1 MIRFANTIDIAAD
14 SKVVF
19 GYLVDLEHV
28 PEWNWAIDRT
38 EKLTPG
44 PVRVGSRYRQERSV
58 PRPGVETIEITSLD
72 ANRRLEIAGALG
84 PFESRLSYEIEPID
98 GGTRVTN
105 RVELDAPIP
114 LGPLGD
120 VLGARVRGAV
130 AENLAVLKG
139 LLEDRAAAA
148 TGR

>member
-1 MIRFANTIDIAAD
+1 MIRFTNTIDIAAD
-14 SKVVF
+14 SNVVF

-28 PEWNWAIDRT
+28 PEWNRAIDRT

-44 PVRVGSRYRQERSV
+44 PVRVGSRYRQARAV

-72 ANRRLEIAGALG
+72 PHRSFEIAGALG
-84 PFESRLSYEIEPID
+84 PFQSRLSYEIEPIE

-105 RVELDAPIP
+105 DVELDPPIP
-114 LGPLGD
+114 IGPLGD

-130 AENLAVLKG
+130 AENLAVLKN
-139 LLEDRAAAA
+139 LLESRAA
-148 TGR
+148 TRS